1 MVSEKDKYGLTV
13 VNEGVRIRGGSQW
26 YSRRS
31 EGVKGL
37 KSGLL
42 GPRAGVVYNNKKDFY
57 WYFFIKFY
65 RNKNKG

>member
-13 VNEGVRIRGGSQW
+13 VNEGVRIRGGPQW

-42 GPRAGVVYNNKKDFY
+42 GPRAGVVYNNKKGFLLV
-57 WYFFIKFY
+57 FFHKILQKQ
-65 RNKNKG
+65 K

>member
-13 VNEGVRIRGGSQW
+13 VNEGVRIRGGPQW

-42 GPRAGVVYNNKKDFY
+42 GPRAGVVYKNKKGF
-57 WYFFIKFY
+57 
-65 RNKNKG
+65 